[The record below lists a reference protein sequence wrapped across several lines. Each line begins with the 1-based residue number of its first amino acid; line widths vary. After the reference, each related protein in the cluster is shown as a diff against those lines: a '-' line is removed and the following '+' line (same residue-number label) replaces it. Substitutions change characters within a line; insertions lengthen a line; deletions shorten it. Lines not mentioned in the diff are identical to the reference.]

1 MAPAAA
7 SRHVSPLDIA
17 DSHAPAVRMAALI
30 AALSAVALL
39 LSGVIAGEPTIL
51 VGVAGS
57 SVWLAMS
64 LGLIWLRREN
74 GMVALAIG
82 TLLISVYAWFADIHA
97 IDRVASLSVIL
108 SGVAT
113 VLFLDRHENRFLLAY
128 PVVLIAV
135 HLAWAGPTGEGFAEA
150 MACCTGRCP
159 VVSASPT

>member
-1 MAPAAA
+1 
-7 SRHVSPLDIA
+7 
-17 DSHAPAVRMAALI
+17 MAALI